1 MSNWMNW
8 RDGLLLAAI
17 VGAVV
22 AGAMLWRVRSRGLAQ
37 PGSQTVKPTPAPPWT
52 AVLVLMPVL
61 ALALVGLVSV
71 IRDRATVEEEAQKDA
86 ARWARNL
93 AAQLQ
98 VSWPLWLGTL
108 ELHFG
113 KLTNDDRFEWRSTDP
128 IEVGSLR
135 SPNRPSLEDFQVM
148 PSGEHTLPVL
158 VRATPRGL
166 LHPPGYPTVPQ
177 PPSWVSKLS
186 PRVQAALERLQDP
199 QPLPTQDVET
209 ELRAVMAGSRD
220 LSVGHWARFLALRRA
235 PPGDLDAPSQLLG
248 LGLSA
253 LSNRV
258 ESVTGL
264 PLGAL
269 SFEEYGRRS
278 GVHALGDLEF
288 ELLRGLTLVQPSL
301 MTQGLLEMAYMMTE
315 GLSSTTPSDLNLE
328 RRGKMVLS
336 WRRDELSRELFRCW
350 NTSHDDSGEP
360 LRKGW
365 MDCGKLSWWG
375 FKEEIEADEQFQV
388 TFYSADALSWVAG
401 MALKGHAWEWDSRG
415 HPRQLLPVGWS
426 YSVELEGR
434 SLTHPVLP
442 ESSKFPVLASEA
454 GTFSGVR
461 WHLKTDQFKVLPES
475 EHPKFVLRI
484 HLQDPEIVFA
494 AQRRRQWL
502 FGGLILAAAA
512 VAGLAAWQM
521 QRSIHRQQALNE
533 EQSNFIASVSHELRI
548 PLATLR
554 LLAEGLASGRV
565 AEPNQ
570 RRQYAG
576 LLLQETRRLGR
587 LVENVLDFGRIEQ
600 GRKEYQFEPTDL
612 VRLVSATVRA
622 FEPLAAER
630 KVRIAWTEP
639 VDSQFAGRSE
649 AVVELLADGV
659 ALQQALSNLLDN
671 ALKHAPEGSVVTV
684 AVEAVGSPSG
694 DLASVSTRL
703 PSVVRISVRDAGP
716 GIPPEDRQ
724 RIFER
729 FFRRGSE
736 LRRETQGVGLGLAI
750 VRHIVSA
757 HRGRVW
763 VDDTPGPGACFVM
776 ELPCGEFSDGQSNP
790 AEASPS
796 PRPIH
801 ASDIAS
807 DANPGSDPE
816 PLSFSALKAE
826 PRNPDSIL

>member
-8 RDGLLLAAI
+8 RDGLLF
-17 VGAVV
+17 AVIGSIIV
-22 AGAMLWRVRSRGLAQ
+22 AGGILWRIRSRRRAK
-37 PGSQTVKPTPAPPWT
+37 PGSLALKASSAPPWT

-71 IRDRATVEEEAQKDA
+71 MRDRATVEEEARKDA

-93 AAQLQ
+93 ASQLGG
-98 VSWPLWLGTL
+98 SWPLWLETL
-108 ELHFG
+108 ESQFG
-113 KLTNDDRFEWRSTDP
+113 KLTNADRYVWGSTDP
-128 IEVGSLR
+128 IEVGSRR
-135 SPNRPSLEDFQVM
+135 SPNQPSLEDLHLL
-148 PSGEHTLPVL
+148 PSGEHTLPLQVL
-158 VRATPRGL
+158 ATPRRL
-166 LHPPGYPTVPQ
+166 LHPPGYPTVPK

-186 PRVQAALERLQDP
+186 PRVQAALERLQDL
-199 QPLPTQDVET
+199 QPLSVQEVET
-209 ELRAVMAGSRD
+209 ELRTVMGGSRD

-235 PPGDLDAPSQLLG
+235 PQGDLNVPSQLLG

-269 SFEEYGRRS
+269 SLEEYERRT
-278 GVHALGDLEF
+278 GVHAFGDLEF

-315 GLSSTTPSDLNLE
+315 GLSSTTPSDLDLE
-328 RRGKMVLS
+328 RRGDMES
-336 WRRDELSRELFRCW
+336 TWRRDELSRELFRSW
-350 NTSHDDSGEP
+350 NTSYDDSGES

-365 MDCGKLSWWG
+365 MDCGTVSWWG
-375 FKEEIEADEQFQV
+375 FKEENEADGQFQV
-388 TFYSADALSWVAG
+388 TFYSADALGWVAG
-401 MALKGHAWEWDSRG
+401 MALKGYAWEWDSRG

-434 SLTHPVLP
+434 SLTLPVLP

-461 WHLKTDQFKVLPES
+461 WHSKTDPFKVVAES
-475 EHPKFVLRI
+475 EGPKFVVRI

-494 AQRRRQWL
+494 AQRRRQWF

-671 ALKHAPEGSVVTV
+671 ALKHAPEGSEVTV
-684 AVEAVGSPSG
+684 VVEAVGTASG
-694 DLASVSTRL
+694 DLASVSTQL

-763 VDDTPGPGACFVM
+763 VDDTPGPGACFVI
-776 ELPCGEFSDGQSNP
+776 ELPSGEFSDGQSIP
-790 AEASPS
+790 ADASPS

-807 DANPGSDPE
+807 ELNPGTDPA
-816 PLSFSALKAE
+816 PLPISAPKAE
-826 PRNPDSIL
+826 PQNPDPIA

>member
-8 RDGLLLAAI
+8 RDGLLF
-17 VGAVV
+17 AVIGSIIV
-22 AGAMLWRVRSRGLAQ
+22 AGGILWRIRSRRRAKPRSLALKASS
-37 PGSQTVKPTPAPPWT
+37 PPPWT

-71 IRDRATVEEEAQKDA
+71 MRDRATVEEEARKDA

-93 AAQLQ
+93 ASQLGG
-98 VSWPLWLGTL
+98 SWPLWLETL
-108 ELHFG
+108 ESQFG
-113 KLTNDDRFEWRSTDP
+113 KLTNADRYVWGSTDP
-128 IEVGSLR
+128 IEVGSRR
-135 SPNRPSLEDFQVM
+135 SPNRPSLEDLHLL
-148 PSGEHTLPVL
+148 PSGEHTLPVQVL
-158 VRATPRGL
+158 ATPRRL
-166 LHPPGYPTVPQ
+166 LHPPGYPTVPK

-186 PRVQAALERLQDP
+186 PRVQAALERLQDL
-199 QPLPTQDVET
+199 QPLSVQEVET

-235 PPGDLDAPSQLLG
+235 PQGDLDAPFQLLG

-269 SFEEYGRRS
+269 SLEEYERRS
-278 GVHALGDLEF
+278 GVHAFSDLEF

-301 MTQGLLEMAYMMTE
+301 MTQSLLEMAYMMTE
-315 GLSSTTPSDLNLE
+315 GLSSAEPTALYSDGLRDME
-328 RRGKMVLS
+328 S
-336 WRRDELSRELFRCW
+336 TWRRDELSRELFRSW
-350 NTSHDDSGEP
+350 NTSHDDSGES
-360 LRKGW
+360 LQKGW
-365 MDCGKLSWWG
+365 MDCGKVSWWG
-375 FKEEIEADEQFQV
+375 FTDKTDGQSQV
-388 TFYSADALSWVAG
+388 TFYSADALGWVAC
-401 MALKGHAWEWDSRG
+401 MALKGQSWEWDSRG

-434 SLTHPVLP
+434 SLTLPVLP

-454 GTFSGVR
+454 GTFS
-461 WHLKTDQFKVLPES
+461 DLPES
-475 EHPKFVLRI
+475 ERPKFVLRI

-565 AEPNQ
+565 AEPHQ

-694 DLASVSTRL
+694 DLVSVTTR
-703 PSVVRISVRDAGP
+703 PASVVRISVRDTGP

-763 VDDTPGPGACFVM
+763 VDDTPGPGACFVI
-776 ELPCGEFSDGQSNP
+776 ELPSGEFSDGQSIP

-807 DANPGSDPE
+807 ELNPGTDP
-816 PLSFSALKAE
+816 E
-826 PRNPDSIL
+826 PRNPDSIF

>member
-1 MSNWMNW
+1 MNW

-37 PGSQTVKPTPAPPWT
+37 PGSQTVKPTPAPTWT

-86 ARWARNL
+86 VRWARNL
-93 AAQLQ
+93 AAQLKF
-98 VSWPLWLGTL
+98 SWPLWLETL
-108 ELHFG
+108 ESQFG
-113 KLTNDDRFEWRSTDP
+113 KLPSADRYVWGSTDP
-128 IEVGSLR
+128 IVVASRR
-135 SPNRPSLEDFQVM
+135 SPNRPSLEDFQVL

-186 PRVQAALERLQDP
+186 PRVQAALERLQDL
-199 QPLPTQDVET
+199 QPLSMQEVET
-209 ELRAVMAGSRD
+209 ELRTVMAGSRD

-235 PPGDLDAPSQLLG
+235 PQGDLNVPSQLLG

-269 SFEEYGRRS
+269 SLEEYGRRT
-278 GVHALGDLEF
+278 GVSAVRGLEF

-301 MTQGLLEMAYMMTE
+301 MTQSLLDSNSP
-315 GLSSTTPSDLNLE
+315 SSARPSDLSDLE
-328 RRGKMVLS
+328 RRGDMEFV
-336 WRRDELSRELFRCW
+336 WRRDELSRELFRSW
-350 NTSHDDSGEP
+350 NTCHDDSGES

-375 FKEEIEADEQFQV
+375 FKEEIKGDGQFQV
-388 TFYSADALSWVAG
+388 TFYSADALGWVAG
-401 MALKGHAWEWDSRG
+401 LVLRGHAWEWDSRG
-415 HPRQLLPVGWS
+415 HPRQILPVGWS
-426 YSVELEGR
+426 YSVELDGR

-454 GTFSGVR
+454 GTFS
-461 WHLKTDQFKVLPES
+461 DLPES
-475 EHPKFVLRI
+475 ERPKFVLRI

-565 AEPNQ
+565 AEPHQ

-750 VRHIVSA
+750 VRHIVTA

-763 VDDTPGPGACFVM
+763 VDDTPGPGACFVI
-776 ELPCGEFSDGQSNP
+776 ELPSGEFSDGQSIP
-790 AEASPS
+790 ADASPS

-807 DANPGSDPE
+807 ELNPGSDP
-816 PLSFSALKAE
+816 E

>member
-1 MSNWMNW
+1 
-8 RDGLLLAAI
+8 
-17 VGAVV
+17 
-22 AGAMLWRVRSRGLAQ
+22 
-37 PGSQTVKPTPAPPWT
+37 PPPWT

-71 IRDRATVEEEAQKDA
+71 MRDRATVEEEARKDA

-93 AAQLQ
+93 ASQLGG
-98 VSWPLWLGTL
+98 SWPLWLETL
-108 ELHFG
+108 ESQFG
-113 KLTNDDRFEWRSTDP
+113 KLTNADRYVWGSTDP
-128 IEVGSLR
+128 IADGSRR
-135 SPNRPSLEDFQVM
+135 SPNRPSLEDLHLL
-148 PSGEHTLPVL
+148 PSGEHTLPVQVL
-158 VRATPRGL
+158 ATPRRL
-166 LHPPGYPTVPQ
+166 LHPPGYPTVPK
-177 PPSWVSKLS
+177 PPSWVLKLS

-199 QPLPTQDVET
+199 QPLSMQEVET
-209 ELRAVMAGSRD
+209 ELRTVMGGSRD

-235 PPGDLDAPSQLLG
+235 PQGDLNVPSQLLG
-248 LGLSA
+248 FGLSA

-269 SFEEYGRRS
+269 SLEEYERRT
-278 GVHALGDLEF
+278 GVHAFGDLEF

-315 GLSSTTPSDLNLE
+315 GLSSTTPSDLDLE
-328 RRGKMVLS
+328 RRGDMELT
-336 WRRDELSRELFRCW
+336 WRRDELSRELFRSW
-350 NTSHDDSGEP
+350 NTSYDDSGES

-365 MDCGKLSWWG
+365 MDCRKVSWWG
-375 FKEEIEADEQFQV
+375 FTNEADGQFQV
-388 TFYSADALSWVAG
+388 TFYSADALGWVAG

-434 SLTHPVLP
+434 SLTLPVLP

-454 GTFSGVR
+454 GTFS
-461 WHLKTDQFKVLPES
+461 DLPES
-475 EHPKFVLRI
+475 EGPKFVLRI

-494 AQRRRQWL
+494 AQRRRQWF
-502 FGGLILAAAA
+502 FGGLILAAAV

-671 ALKHAPEGSVVTV
+671 ALKHAPEGSEVTV
-684 AVEAVGSPSG
+684 VVEAVGTASG

-703 PSVVRISVRDAGP
+703 PSVVRISVRDTGP

-729 FFRRGSE
+729 FVRRGSE

-763 VDDTPGPGACFVM
+763 VDDTPGPGACFVI
-776 ELPCGEFSDGQSNP
+776 ELPSGEFSDGQSIP

-807 DANPGSDPE
+807 ELNPGTDPV
-816 PLSFSALKAE
+816 PLPISAPKAE
-826 PRNPDSIL
+826 PQNPDPIA

>member
-1 MSNWMNW
+1 
-8 RDGLLLAAI
+8 
-17 VGAVV
+17 
-22 AGAMLWRVRSRGLAQ
+22 
-37 PGSQTVKPTPAPPWT
+37 
-52 AVLVLMPVL
+52 
-61 ALALVGLVSV
+61 
-71 IRDRATVEEEAQKDA
+71 
-86 ARWARNL
+86 
-93 AAQLQ
+93 
-98 VSWPLWLGTL
+98 
-108 ELHFG
+108 
-113 KLTNDDRFEWRSTDP
+113 
-128 IEVGSLR
+128 
-135 SPNRPSLEDFQVM
+135 
-148 PSGEHTLPVL
+148 
-158 VRATPRGL
+158 
-166 LHPPGYPTVPQ
+166 
-177 PPSWVSKLS
+177 
-186 PRVQAALERLQDP
+186 
-199 QPLPTQDVET
+199 
-209 ELRAVMAGSRD
+209 
-220 LSVGHWARFLALRRA
+220 
-235 PPGDLDAPSQLLG
+235 
-248 LGLSA
+248 
-253 LSNRV
+253 
-258 ESVTGL
+258 
-264 PLGAL
+264 
-269 SFEEYGRRS
+269 
-278 GVHALGDLEF
+278 
-288 ELLRGLTLVQPSL
+288 
-301 MTQGLLEMAYMMTE
+301 
-315 GLSSTTPSDLNLE
+315 
-328 RRGKMVLS
+328 
-336 WRRDELSRELFRCW
+336 
-350 NTSHDDSGEP
+350 
-360 LRKGW
+360 
-365 MDCGKLSWWG
+365 MDCGTVSWWG
-375 FKEEIEADEQFQV
+375 FKEEKEGDGQFEV
-388 TFYSADALSWVAG
+388 TFYSADALGWVTG
-401 MALKGHAWEWDSRG
+401 LALKGHAWEWDSRG

-434 SLTHPVLP
+434 SLTLPVLP

-454 GTFSGVR
+454 GTFS
-461 WHLKTDQFKVLPES
+461 DPPES
-475 EHPKFVLRI
+475 EGPKFVLRI
-484 HLQDPEIVFA
+484 HLKDPEIVFA
-494 AQRRRQWL
+494 AQRRRQWF
-502 FGGLILAAAA
+502 FGGLILAAAV

-554 LLAEGLASGRV
+554 LLAEGLASGRI

-694 DLASVSTRL
+694 DLASVTTR
-703 PSVVRISVRDAGP
+703 PASVVRISVRDTGP

-763 VDDTPGPGACFVM
+763 VDDTPGPGACFVI
-776 ELPCGEFSDGQSNP
+776 ELPSGEFSDGQSIP

-807 DANPGSDPE
+807 ELNPGTDPV
-816 PLSFSALKAE
+816 PLPISAPKAE
-826 PRNPDSIL
+826 PQNPDPIA

>member
-1 MSNWMNW
+1 MNW

-37 PGSQTVKPTPAPPWT
+37 PGSQTVKPTPAPTWT

-86 ARWARNL
+86 VRWARNL
-93 AAQLQ
+93 AAQLKF
-98 VSWPLWLGTL
+98 SWPLWLETL
-108 ELHFG
+108 ESQFG
-113 KLTNDDRFEWRSTDP
+113 KLPSADRYVWGSTDP
-128 IEVGSLR
+128 IVVASRR
-135 SPNRPSLEDFQVM
+135 SPNRPSLEDFQVL

-186 PRVQAALERLQDP
+186 PRVQAALERLQDL
-199 QPLPTQDVET
+199 QPLSMQEVET
-209 ELRAVMAGSRD
+209 ELRTVMAGSRD

-235 PPGDLDAPSQLLG
+235 PQGDLNVPSQLLG

-269 SFEEYGRRS
+269 SLEEYGRRT
-278 GVHALGDLEF
+278 GVSAVRGLEF

-301 MTQGLLEMAYMMTE
+301 MTQSLLDSNSP
-315 GLSSTTPSDLNLE
+315 SSARPSDLSDLE
-328 RRGKMVLS
+328 RRGDMEFV
-336 WRRDELSRELFRCW
+336 WRRDELSRELFRSW
-350 NTSHDDSGEP
+350 NTCHDDSGES

-375 FKEEIEADEQFQV
+375 FKEEIKGDGQFQV
-388 TFYSADALSWVAG
+388 TFYSADALGWVAG
-401 MALKGHAWEWDSRG
+401 LVLRGHAWEWDSRG
-415 HPRQLLPVGWS
+415 HPRQILPVGWS
-426 YSVELEGR
+426 YSVELDGR

-454 GTFSGVR
+454 GTFS
-461 WHLKTDQFKVLPES
+461 DLPES
-475 EHPKFVLRI
+475 ERPKFVLRI

-494 AQRRRQWL
+494 AQRRRQWF

-565 AEPNQ
+565 AEPHQ

-612 VRLVSATVRA
+612 LRLVSATVRA

-630 KVRIAWTEP
+630 KVRIACTEP

-750 VRHIVSA
+750 VRHIVTA

-776 ELPCGEFSDGQSNP
+776 ELPCGEFSDAQSIP
-790 AEASPS
+790 ADASPS

-816 PLSFSALKAE
+816 PPSFSALNAE

>member
-22 AGAMLWRVRSRGLAQ
+22 AGGMLWRVRSRGLAQ
-37 PGSQTVKPTPAPPWT
+37 PGSQTVKPTPAPTWT

-86 ARWARNL
+86 VRWARNL
-93 AAQLQ
+93 AAQLKF
-98 VSWPLWLGTL
+98 SWPLWLETL
-108 ELHFG
+108 ESQFG
-113 KLTNDDRFEWRSTDP
+113 KLPSADRYVWGSTDP
-128 IEVGSLR
+128 IVVASRR
-135 SPNRPSLEDFQVM
+135 SPNRPSLEDFQVL

-186 PRVQAALERLQDP
+186 PRVQAALERLQDL
-199 QPLPTQDVET
+199 QPLSMQEVET
-209 ELRAVMAGSRD
+209 ELRTVMAGSRD

-235 PPGDLDAPSQLLG
+235 PQGDLNVPSQLLG

-269 SFEEYGRRS
+269 SLEEYGRRT
-278 GVHALGDLEF
+278 GVSAVRGLEF

-301 MTQGLLEMAYMMTE
+301 MTQSLLDSNSP
-315 GLSSTTPSDLNLE
+315 SSARPSDLSDLE
-328 RRGKMVLS
+328 RRGDMEFV
-336 WRRDELSRELFRCW
+336 WRRDELSRELFRSW
-350 NTSHDDSGEP
+350 NTCHDDSGES

-375 FKEEIEADEQFQV
+375 FKEEIKGDGQFQV
-388 TFYSADALSWVAG
+388 TFYSADALGWVAG

-415 HPRQLLPVGWS
+415 HPRQMLPVGWS
-426 YSVELEGR
+426 YSVELDGR

-454 GTFSGVR
+454 GTFS
-461 WHLKTDQFKVLPES
+461 DLPES
-475 EHPKFVLRI
+475 ERPKFVLRI

-565 AEPNQ
+565 AEPHQ

-612 VRLVSATVRA
+612 LRLVSATVRA

-630 KVRIAWTEP
+630 KVRIACTEP

-750 VRHIVSA
+750 VRHIVTA

-763 VDDTPGPGACFVM
+763 VDDTPGPGACFVI
-776 ELPCGEFSDGQSNP
+776 ELPSGEFSDGQSIP
-790 AEASPS
+790 ADASPS

-807 DANPGSDPE
+807 ELNPGSDP
-816 PLSFSALKAE
+816 E

>member
-37 PGSQTVKPTPAPPWT
+37 PGSQTVKPTPAPTWT

-86 ARWARNL
+86 VRWARNL
-93 AAQLQ
+93 AAQLKF
-98 VSWPLWLGTL
+98 SWPLWLETL
-108 ELHFG
+108 ESQFG
-113 KLTNDDRFEWRSTDP
+113 KLPSADRYVWGSTDP
-128 IEVGSLR
+128 IVVASRR
-135 SPNRPSLEDFQVM
+135 SPNRPSLEDFQVL

-186 PRVQAALERLQDP
+186 PRVQAALERLQDL
-199 QPLPTQDVET
+199 QPLSMQEVET
-209 ELRAVMAGSRD
+209 ELRTVMAGSRD

-235 PPGDLDAPSQLLG
+235 PQGDLNVPSQLLG

-269 SFEEYGRRS
+269 SLEEYGRRT
-278 GVHALGDLEF
+278 GVSAVRGLEF

-301 MTQGLLEMAYMMTE
+301 MTQSLLDSNSP
-315 GLSSTTPSDLNLE
+315 SSARPSDLSDLE
-328 RRGKMVLS
+328 RRGDMEFV
-336 WRRDELSRELFRCW
+336 WRRDELSRELFRSW
-350 NTSHDDSGEP
+350 NTCHDDSGES

-375 FKEEIEADEQFQV
+375 FKEEIKGDGQFQV
-388 TFYSADALSWVAG
+388 TFYSADALGWVAG
-401 MALKGHAWEWDSRG
+401 LVLRGHAWEWDSRG
-415 HPRQLLPVGWS
+415 HPRQILPVGWS
-426 YSVELEGR
+426 YSVELDGR

-454 GTFSGVR
+454 GTFS
-461 WHLKTDQFKVLPES
+461 DLPES
-475 EHPKFVLRI
+475 ERPKFVLRI

-565 AEPNQ
+565 AEPHQ

-750 VRHIVSA
+750 VRHIVTA

-763 VDDTPGPGACFVM
+763 VDDTPGPGACFVI
-776 ELPCGEFSDGQSNP
+776 ELPSGEFSDGQSIP
-790 AEASPS
+790 ADASPS

-807 DANPGSDPE
+807 ELNPGSDP
-816 PLSFSALKAE
+816 E

>member
-37 PGSQTVKPTPAPPWT
+37 PGSQTVKPTPAPTWT

-108 ELHFG
+108 ESHFG

-128 IEVGSLR
+128 IEVGSRR
-135 SPNRPSLEDFQVM
+135 SPNRPSLEDLHLL
-148 PSGEHTLPVL
+148 PSGEHTLPVQ
-158 VRATPRGL
+158 VIATPRRL
-166 LHPPGYPTVPQ
+166 LHPPGYPTVPK

-186 PRVQAALERLQDP
+186 PRVQAALERLQDL
-199 QPLPTQDVET
+199 QPLSMQEVET
-209 ELRAVMAGSRD
+209 ELRTVMGGSRD

-235 PPGDLDAPSQLLG
+235 PQGDLNVPSQLLG

-269 SFEEYGRRS
+269 SFEEYGRRT
-278 GVHALGDLEF
+278 GVSAVRGLEF

-301 MTQGLLEMAYMMTE
+301 MTQSLLDSNSP
-315 GLSSTTPSDLNLE
+315 SSARPSDLSDLE
-328 RRGKMVLS
+328 RRGDMELT
-336 WRRDELSRELFRCW
+336 WRRDELSRELFRSW

-375 FKEEIEADEQFQV
+375 FKEEIKGDEQFQV
-388 TFYSADALSWVAG
+388 TFYSADALGWVAG

-415 HPRQLLPVGWS
+415 HPRQMLPVGWS
-426 YSVELEGR
+426 YSVELDGR

-454 GTFSGVR
+454 GTFS
-461 WHLKTDQFKVLPES
+461 DLPES
-475 EHPKFVLRI
+475 EGPKFVVRI

-494 AQRRRQWL
+494 AQRRRQWF

-521 QRSIHRQQALNE
+521 QRSIQRQQALNE

-565 AEPNQ
+565 AEPHQ

-763 VDDTPGPGACFVM
+763 VDDTPGAGACFVI
-776 ELPCGEFSDGQSNP
+776 ELPCGEFSDGQSIP

-807 DANPGSDPE
+807 ELNPGTDPA
-816 PLSFSALKAE
+816 PLPISAPKAE
-826 PRNPDSIL
+826 PQNPDPIA

>member
-1 MSNWMNW
+1 
-8 RDGLLLAAI
+8 
-17 VGAVV
+17 
-22 AGAMLWRVRSRGLAQ
+22 
-37 PGSQTVKPTPAPPWT
+37 
-52 AVLVLMPVL
+52 
-61 ALALVGLVSV
+61 
-71 IRDRATVEEEAQKDA
+71 
-86 ARWARNL
+86 
-93 AAQLQ
+93 
-98 VSWPLWLGTL
+98 
-108 ELHFG
+108 
-113 KLTNDDRFEWRSTDP
+113 
-128 IEVGSLR
+128 
-135 SPNRPSLEDFQVM
+135 
-148 PSGEHTLPVL
+148 
-158 VRATPRGL
+158 
-166 LHPPGYPTVPQ
+166 
-177 PPSWVSKLS
+177 
-186 PRVQAALERLQDP
+186 LERLQDL
-199 QPLPTQDVET
+199 QPLSMQEVET
-209 ELRAVMAGSRD
+209 ELRTVMAGSRD

-235 PPGDLDAPSQLLG
+235 PQGDLNVPSQLLE

-269 SFEEYGRRS
+269 SLEEYERRT
-278 GVHALGDLEF
+278 GVHAFGVLEF

-301 MTQGLLEMAYMMTE
+301 MTEGLLEMAYMMTE
-315 GLSSTTPSDLNLE
+315 GLSSAEPTALYSDGLRDME
-328 RRGKMVLS
+328 S
-336 WRRDELSRELFRCW
+336 TWRRDELSRELFRSW
-350 NTSHDDSGEP
+350 NTSHDDSGES
-360 LRKGW
+360 LQKGW
-365 MDCGKLSWWG
+365 MDCGTVSWWG
-375 FKEEIEADEQFQV
+375 FTDKTDGQSQV
-388 TFYSADALSWVAG
+388 TFYSADALGWVAC
-401 MALKGHAWEWDSRG
+401 MALKGQSWEWDSRG

-426 YSVELEGR
+426 YSVELAGR
-434 SLTHPVLP
+434 SLTLPVLP

-475 EHPKFVLRI
+475 ERPKFVLRI

-565 AEPNQ
+565 AEPHQ

-694 DLASVSTRL
+694 DLVSVTTR
-703 PSVVRISVRDAGP
+703 PASVVRISVRDTGP

-750 VRHIVSA
+750 VRHVVTA

-763 VDDTPGPGACFVM
+763 VADVPGPGACFVM
-776 ELPCGEFSDGQSNP
+776 ELPCGEFSDGQSIP

-807 DANPGSDPE
+807 ELNPGTDPE
-816 PLSFSALKAE
+816 P
-826 PRNPDSIL
+826 RNSDSLL

>member
-37 PGSQTVKPTPAPPWT
+37 PGSQTVKPTPAPTWT

-86 ARWARNL
+86 VRWARNL
-93 AAQLQ
+93 AAQLKF
-98 VSWPLWLGTL
+98 SWPLWLETL
-108 ELHFG
+108 ESQFG
-113 KLTNDDRFEWRSTDP
+113 KLPSADRYVWGSTDP
-128 IEVGSLR
+128 IVVASRR
-135 SPNRPSLEDFQVM
+135 SPNRPSLEDFQVL

-186 PRVQAALERLQDP
+186 PRVQAALERLQDL
-199 QPLPTQDVET
+199 QPLSMQEVET
-209 ELRAVMAGSRD
+209 ELRTVMAGSRD

-235 PPGDLDAPSQLLG
+235 PQGDLNVPSQLLG

-269 SFEEYGRRS
+269 SLEEYGRRT
-278 GVHALGDLEF
+278 GVSAVRGLEF

-301 MTQGLLEMAYMMTE
+301 MTQSLLDSNSP
-315 GLSSTTPSDLNLE
+315 SSARPSDLSDLE
-328 RRGKMVLS
+328 RRGDMEFV
-336 WRRDELSRELFRCW
+336 WRRDELSRELFRSW
-350 NTSHDDSGEP
+350 NTCHDDSGES

-375 FKEEIEADEQFQV
+375 FKEEIKGDGQFQV
-388 TFYSADALSWVAG
+388 TFYSADALGWVAG
-401 MALKGHAWEWDSRG
+401 LVLRGHAWEWDSRG
-415 HPRQLLPVGWS
+415 HPRQILPVGWS
-426 YSVELEGR
+426 YSVELDGR

-454 GTFSGVR
+454 GTFS
-461 WHLKTDQFKVLPES
+461 DLPES
-475 EHPKFVLRI
+475 ERPKFVLRI

-565 AEPNQ
+565 AEPHQ

-612 VRLVSATVRA
+612 LRLVSATVRA

-630 KVRIAWTEP
+630 KVRIACTEP

-750 VRHIVSA
+750 VRHIVTA

-776 ELPCGEFSDGQSNP
+776 ELPCGEFSDAQSIP
-790 AEASPS
+790 ADASPS

-807 DANPGSDPE
+807 ELNPGSDP
-816 PLSFSALKAE
+816 E

>member
-1 MSNWMNW
+1 
-8 RDGLLLAAI
+8 
-17 VGAVV
+17 
-22 AGAMLWRVRSRGLAQ
+22 
-37 PGSQTVKPTPAPPWT
+37 
-52 AVLVLMPVL
+52 
-61 ALALVGLVSV
+61 
-71 IRDRATVEEEAQKDA
+71 
-86 ARWARNL
+86 
-93 AAQLQ
+93 
-98 VSWPLWLGTL
+98 
-108 ELHFG
+108 
-113 KLTNDDRFEWRSTDP
+113 
-128 IEVGSLR
+128 
-135 SPNRPSLEDFQVM
+135 
-148 PSGEHTLPVL
+148 
-158 VRATPRGL
+158 
-166 LHPPGYPTVPQ
+166 
-177 PPSWVSKLS
+177 
-186 PRVQAALERLQDP
+186 
-199 QPLPTQDVET
+199 
-209 ELRAVMAGSRD
+209 
-220 LSVGHWARFLALRRA
+220 
-235 PPGDLDAPSQLLG
+235 
-248 LGLSA
+248 
-253 LSNRV
+253 
-258 ESVTGL
+258 
-264 PLGAL
+264 
-269 SFEEYGRRS
+269 
-278 GVHALGDLEF
+278 
-288 ELLRGLTLVQPSL
+288 
-301 MTQGLLEMAYMMTE
+301 MAYMMTE
-315 GLSSTTPSDLNLE
+315 GLSSAEPTALYSDGLRDME
-328 RRGKMVLS
+328 S
-336 WRRDELSRELFRCW
+336 TWRRDELSRELFRSW
-350 NTSHDDSGEP
+350 NTSHDDSGES

-365 MDCGKLSWWG
+365 MDCGTVSWWG
-375 FKEEIEADEQFQV
+375 FKEEKEGDGQFQV
-388 TFYSADALSWVAG
+388 TFYSADALGWVAG

-454 GTFSGVR
+454 GTFS
-461 WHLKTDQFKVLPES
+461 DLPES
-475 EHPKFVLRI
+475 ERPKFVLRI

-565 AEPNQ
+565 AEPHQ

-694 DLASVSTRL
+694 DLVSVTTR
-703 PSVVRISVRDAGP
+703 PASVVRISVRDTGP

-750 VRHIVSA
+750 VRHIVTA

-763 VDDTPGPGACFVM
+763 VADVPGPGACLVM
-776 ELPCGEFSDGQSNP
+776 ELPSGEFSDGQSIP

-807 DANPGSDPE
+807 ELNPGTDP
-816 PLSFSALKAE
+816 E
-826 PRNPDSIL
+826 PRNPDSIF

>member
-1 MSNWMNW
+1 
-8 RDGLLLAAI
+8 
-17 VGAVV
+17 
-22 AGAMLWRVRSRGLAQ
+22 
-37 PGSQTVKPTPAPPWT
+37 
-52 AVLVLMPVL
+52 
-61 ALALVGLVSV
+61 
-71 IRDRATVEEEAQKDA
+71 
-86 ARWARNL
+86 
-93 AAQLQ
+93 
-98 VSWPLWLGTL
+98 L
-108 ELHFG
+108 E
-113 KLTNDDRFEWRSTDP
+113 
-128 IEVGSLR
+128 
-135 SPNRPSLEDFQVM
+135 
-148 PSGEHTLPVL
+148 
-158 VRATPRGL
+158 
-166 LHPPGYPTVPQ
+166 
-177 PPSWVSKLS
+177 
-186 PRVQAALERLQDP
+186 
-199 QPLPTQDVET
+199 
-209 ELRAVMAGSRD
+209 
-220 LSVGHWARFLALRRA
+220 
-235 PPGDLDAPSQLLG
+235 

-269 SFEEYGRRS
+269 SLEEYERRT
-278 GVHALGDLEF
+278 GVHAFGVLEF

-301 MTQGLLEMAYMMTE
+301 MTEGLLEMAYMMTE
-315 GLSSTTPSDLNLE
+315 GLSSAEPTALYSDGLRDME
-328 RRGKMVLS
+328 S
-336 WRRDELSRELFRCW
+336 TWRRDELSRELFRSW
-350 NTSHDDSGEP
+350 NTSHDDSGES

-365 MDCGKLSWWG
+365 MDCGTVSWWG
-375 FKEEIEADEQFQV
+375 FKEEKEGDGQFQV
-388 TFYSADALSWVAG
+388 TFYSADALGWVAG

-454 GTFSGVR
+454 GTFS
-461 WHLKTDQFKVLPES
+461 DLPES
-475 EHPKFVLRI
+475 ERPKFVLRI

-565 AEPNQ
+565 AEPHQ

-694 DLASVSTRL
+694 DLVSVTTR
-703 PSVVRISVRDAGP
+703 PASVVRISVRDTGP

-750 VRHIVSA
+750 VRHIVTA

-776 ELPCGEFSDGQSNP
+776 ELPSGEFSDGQSIP

-807 DANPGSDPE
+807 ELNPGTDP
-816 PLSFSALKAE
+816 E
-826 PRNPDSIL
+826 PRNPDSIF

>member
-1 MSNWMNW
+1 
-8 RDGLLLAAI
+8 
-17 VGAVV
+17 
-22 AGAMLWRVRSRGLAQ
+22 
-37 PGSQTVKPTPAPPWT
+37 
-52 AVLVLMPVL
+52 
-61 ALALVGLVSV
+61 
-71 IRDRATVEEEAQKDA
+71 
-86 ARWARNL
+86 
-93 AAQLQ
+93 
-98 VSWPLWLGTL
+98 
-108 ELHFG
+108 
-113 KLTNDDRFEWRSTDP
+113 
-128 IEVGSLR
+128 
-135 SPNRPSLEDFQVM
+135 
-148 PSGEHTLPVL
+148 
-158 VRATPRGL
+158 
-166 LHPPGYPTVPQ
+166 
-177 PPSWVSKLS
+177 
-186 PRVQAALERLQDP
+186 
-199 QPLPTQDVET
+199 
-209 ELRAVMAGSRD
+209 
-220 LSVGHWARFLALRRA
+220 
-235 PPGDLDAPSQLLG
+235 

-269 SFEEYGRRS
+269 SLEEYERRT
-278 GVHALGDLEF
+278 GVHAFGDLEF

-315 GLSSTTPSDLNLE
+315 GLSSTTPSDLDLE
-328 RRGKMVLS
+328 RRGDMES
-336 WRRDELSRELFRCW
+336 TWRRDELSRELFRSW
-350 NTSHDDSGEP
+350 NTSYDDSGES

-365 MDCGKLSWWG
+365 MDCGTVSWWG
-375 FKEEIEADEQFQV
+375 FKEENEADGQFQV
-388 TFYSADALSWVAG
+388 TFYSADALGWVAG

-434 SLTHPVLP
+434 SLTLPVLP

-461 WHLKTDQFKVLPES
+461 WHSKTDPFKVVAES
-475 EHPKFVLRI
+475 EGPKFVVRI

-494 AQRRRQWL
+494 AQRRRQWF

-671 ALKHAPEGSVVTV
+671 ALKHAPEGSEVTV
-684 AVEAVGSPSG
+684 AVEAGGSASG

-703 PSVVRISVRDAGP
+703 PSVVRISVRDTGP

-729 FFRRGSE
+729 FVRRGSE

-763 VDDTPGPGACFVM
+763 VDDTPGPGACFVI
-776 ELPCGEFSDGQSNP
+776 ELPSGEFSGGQSIP

-801 ASDIAS
+801 ASDIPS
-807 DANPGSDPE
+807 ELNPGTDPV
-816 PLSFSALKAE
+816 PLPISAPKAE
-826 PRNPDSIL
+826 PQNPDPIA

>member
-22 AGAMLWRVRSRGLAQ
+22 AGGMLWRVRSRGLAQ
-37 PGSQTVKPTPAPPWT
+37 PGSQTVKPSPAPTWT

-98 VSWPLWLGTL
+98 VSWPIWLGTL
-108 ELHFG
+108 ESQFG
-113 KLTNDDRFEWRSTDP
+113 KLTNDDHFEWRSTDP
-128 IEVGSLR
+128 IEVGSRR
-135 SPNRPSLEDFQVM
+135 SPNRPSLEDFQVL
-148 PSGEHTLPVL
+148 PSGEHTLPVQ
-158 VRATPRGL
+158 VYVTRRGL
-166 LHPPGYPTVPQ
+166 LHPPGYPTVPK

-186 PRVQAALERLQDP
+186 PRVQAALERLQDL
-199 QPLPTQDVET
+199 QPLSMQEVET

-269 SFEEYGRRS
+269 SLEEYGRRT
-278 GVHALGDLEF
+278 GVSAVRGLEF

-301 MTQGLLEMAYMMTE
+301 MTQSLLDSNSP
-315 GLSSTTPSDLNLE
+315 SSARPSDLSDLE
-328 RRGKMVLS
+328 RRGDMELT
-336 WRRDELSRELFRCW
+336 WRRDELSRELFRSW
-350 NTSHDDSGEP
+350 NTSHDDSGES

-365 MDCGKLSWWG
+365 MDCGTVSWWG
-375 FKEEIEADEQFQV
+375 FTDEAEEQFQV

-401 MALKGHAWEWDSRG
+401 MVLKGHAWEWDSRG

-454 GTFSGVR
+454 GTISGVR
-461 WHLKTDQFKVLPES
+461 WHSKTDQFKVLPES
-475 EHPKFVLRI
+475 ERPKFVLWI

-565 AEPNQ
+565 TEPQQ

-750 VRHIVSA
+750 VWHVVTA

-763 VDDTPGPGACFVM
+763 VDDTPGPGACFVI
-776 ELPCGEFSDGQSNP
+776 ELPSGEFSDGQSIP
-790 AEASPS
+790 ADASPS

-816 PLSFSALKAE
+816 P
-826 PRNPDSIL
+826 RNPDSIL

>member
-1 MSNWMNW
+1 MNW

-37 PGSQTVKPTPAPPWT
+37 PGSQTVKPTPAPTWT

-86 ARWARNL
+86 VRWARNL
-93 AAQLQ
+93 AAQLKF
-98 VSWPLWLGTL
+98 SWPLWLETL
-108 ELHFG
+108 ESQFG
-113 KLTNDDRFEWRSTDP
+113 KLPSADRYVWGSTDP
-128 IEVGSLR
+128 IVVASRR
-135 SPNRPSLEDFQVM
+135 SPNRPSLEDFQVL

-186 PRVQAALERLQDP
+186 PRVQAALERLQDL
-199 QPLPTQDVET
+199 QPLSMQEVET
-209 ELRAVMAGSRD
+209 ELRTVMAGSRD

-235 PPGDLDAPSQLLG
+235 PQGDLNVPSQLLG

-269 SFEEYGRRS
+269 SLEEYGRRT
-278 GVHALGDLEF
+278 GVSAVRGLEF

-301 MTQGLLEMAYMMTE
+301 MTQSLLDSNSP
-315 GLSSTTPSDLNLE
+315 SSARPSDLSDLE
-328 RRGKMVLS
+328 RRGDMEFV
-336 WRRDELSRELFRCW
+336 WRRDELSRELFRSW
-350 NTSHDDSGEP
+350 NTCHDDSGES

-375 FKEEIEADEQFQV
+375 FKEEIKGDGQFQV
-388 TFYSADALSWVAG
+388 TFYSADALGWVAG
-401 MALKGHAWEWDSRG
+401 LVLRGHAWEWDSRG
-415 HPRQLLPVGWS
+415 HPRQILPVGWS
-426 YSVELEGR
+426 YSVELDGR

-454 GTFSGVR
+454 GTFS
-461 WHLKTDQFKVLPES
+461 DLPES
-475 EHPKFVLRI
+475 ERPKFVLRI

-565 AEPNQ
+565 AEPHQ

-612 VRLVSATVRA
+612 LRLVSATVRA

-630 KVRIAWTEP
+630 KVRIACTEP

-750 VRHIVSA
+750 VRHIVTA

-776 ELPCGEFSDGQSNP
+776 ELPCGEFSDAQSIP
-790 AEASPS
+790 ADASPS

-807 DANPGSDPE
+807 ELNPGSDP
-816 PLSFSALKAE
+816 E

>member
-8 RDGLLLAAI
+8 RDGLLLGAI

-22 AGAMLWRVRSRGLAQ
+22 AGGMLWRFRSRGLAQ
-37 PGSQTVKPTPAPPWT
+37 PGSQTVKPTPAPTWT

-148 PSGEHTLPVL
+148 PFGEHTLPVL

-278 GVHALGDLEF
+278 GAHDLGDLEF

-336 WRRDELSRELFRCW
+336 WWRDELSRELFRCW

-375 FKEEIEADEQFQV
+375 FKEEIEGDGQFQV
-388 TFYSADALSWVAG
+388 TFYSADALGWVAG

-750 VRHIVSA
+750 VRHIVTA

-776 ELPCGEFSDGQSNP
+776 ELPCGEFSDGQSIP

-807 DANPGSDPE
+807 ELNPGTDP
-816 PLSFSALKAE
+816 E

>member
-8 RDGLLLAAI
+8 RDGLLLGAI

-22 AGAMLWRVRSRGLAQ
+22 AGAMLWRFRSRGLAQ
-37 PGSQTVKPTPAPPWT
+37 PGSQTVKPTPAPTWT

-108 ELHFG
+108 ESHFG
-113 KLTNDDRFEWRSTDP
+113 KLTNDDRFEWRSPDP

-135 SPNRPSLEDFQVM
+135 SPNRPSLEDFQVL

-199 QPLPTQDVET
+199 QPLPTQEVET

-336 WRRDELSRELFRCW
+336 WRRDELSRELFRSW

-375 FKEEIEADEQFQV
+375 FTDEADGQFQV
-388 TFYSADALSWVAG
+388 TFYSADALGWVAG

-415 HPRQLLPVGWS
+415 HPRQMLPVGWS
-426 YSVELEGR
+426 YSVELDGR

-454 GTFSGVR
+454 GTFS
-461 WHLKTDQFKVLPES
+461 VLPES
-475 EHPKFVLRI
+475 ERPKFVLRI

-554 LLAEGLASGRV
+554 LLAEGLVSGRV
-565 AEPNQ
+565 AEPHQ

-750 VRHIVSA
+750 VRHIVTA

-763 VDDTPGPGACFVM
+763 VDDTPGPGACFVI
-776 ELPCGEFSDGQSNP
+776 ELPSGEFSDGQSIP
-790 AEASPS
+790 ADASPS

-816 PLSFSALKAE
+816 PPSFSALKAE